1 MALREVSL
9 IWRLVEPVH
18 GQRASSNPAVIGTE
32 PDIVVDNSAGGDP
45 DFAADVAR
53 LLRDRGL
60 AVDVRTAPRER
71 HFDTGVNLVSAGL
84 AIRVSHVPQPSLLSA
99 IEEDVRAALLHRPS
113 ERRRTRSVPVHLAD
127 TARVLEWIDIFG

>member
-1 MALREVSL
+1 VSPICGSL
-9 IWRLVEPVH
+9 DAH
-18 GQRASSNPAVIGTE
+18 GRGSSSSYPSVIGNE
-32 PDIVVDNSAGGDP
+32 PDILVDNSAGGDP

-53 LLRDRGL
+53 LLRGRGL
-60 AVDVRTAPRER
+60 AVDVRSAPREL

-84 AIRVSHVPQPSLLSA
+84 AIRVSGVPQPSLLSA

>member
-1 MALREVSL
+1 
-9 IWRLVEPVH
+9 
-18 GQRASSNPAVIGTE
+18 VIGNQ

-60 AVDVRTAPRER
+60 AVEIRTAPREL

-84 AIRVSHVPQPSLLSA
+84 AIRLSRVPEPSVLRA
-99 IEEDVRAALLHRPS
+99 IEEDIRQALLHRPS